1 MKLNYQLIENK
12 DDNDLNKLLNYHN
25 LPEIKKFISLSE
37 GFFDYVINNENVF
50 YYKVMIDNELVDGLQ
65 IEKDNSVI
73 YLALWVKP
81 EKQHRGIATCL
92 LEDVLNEKFVKFNK
106 VIVSID
112 KDNQTSIA
120 LFTKIGFKHT
130 KQEDELIYF
139 EYKK

>member
-50 YYKVMIDNELVDGLQ
+50 YYKVMIDNELVGGLQ

-92 LEDVLNEKFVKFNK
+92 LEDVLKEKLVKFNK
-106 VIVSID
+106 IIISID
-112 KDNQTSIA
+112 KDNLSSLA
-120 LFTKIGFKHT
+120 LFKKSGFRQT
-130 KQEDELIYF
+130 AEENELLYF
-139 EYKK
+139 EYQK